1 MKTTGKLMNFVSTLA
16 LVAGSFTSIAT
27 ANAADLVVAYFPE
40 WPMPFQYAQ
49 AGDQYQKAGLNIKW
63 VSFDAGTAMSAAMAS
78 GDVNI
83 SVSQGVTP
91 FLTAVSAGQDLLAI
105 SAATSYSDNTNCV
118 VRKSLEIS
126 KENAKELE
134 GKTVGVPLQTA
145 AHTDFLAQMAH
156 FGVNVDSMKLVDM
169 APVDAAAAF
178 ASGNMDIVCGWGG
191 PLLRMKEFGEPL
203 LTGAEKEAV
212 SGKIYD
218 VISTTASWARTNAE
232 TVATFLKV
240 TEEMNDKF
248 NQGGKD
254 EMMPVIAKQAG
265 MDLEGALGTIGAMQ
279 FNSTAD
285 QLGPEWMGGF
295 MQKNFLDSAQKME
308 AAGSIKALGSYDQ
321 VIDASFLEAASKM

>member
-1 MKTTGKLMNFVSTLA
+1 MNITKKLMN
-16 LVAGSFTSIAT
+16 SIAT
-27 ANAADLVVAYFPE
+27 LAFGASSFFPAAAANAADLVVAYFPE

-118 VRKSLEIS
+118 VRENLEIT
-126 KENAKELE
+126 KDNAKELE
-134 GKTVGVPLQTA
+134 GKTAGIPLQTA

-156 FGVNVDSMKLVDM
+156 FGVNIDTMKLVDM

-178 ASGNMDIVCGWGG
+178 ATGNMDIVCGWGG
-191 PLLRMKEFGEPL
+191 PLLRMKEYGQPL

-218 VISTTASWARTNAE
+218 VISAPAAWARSNAE
-232 TVATFLKV
+232 TVAMFLKV

-265 MDLEGALGTIGAMQ
+265 MDLEGALGTIGAMK
-279 FNSTAD
+279 FNSTAE

-295 MQKNFLDSAQKME
+295 MQKNFLEAAQKME
-308 AAGSIKALGSYDQ
+308 AAGSIKALSSYDQ